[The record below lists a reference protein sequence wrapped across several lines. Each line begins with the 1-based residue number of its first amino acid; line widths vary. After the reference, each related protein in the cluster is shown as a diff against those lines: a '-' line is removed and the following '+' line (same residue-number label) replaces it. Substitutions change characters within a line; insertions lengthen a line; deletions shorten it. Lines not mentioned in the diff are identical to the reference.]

1 MKRLII
7 AAALAIPFAAYPADA
22 AFKDCSTKASKM
34 TKKADL
40 QKSAKIMEA
49 EAKKIALSTAG
60 KGATIV
66 EGKGGI
72 ETEEG
77 CLVYS
82 YHVKDPAVKGQA
94 EVIVDAGSGKVLK
107 VDKEGSMREKAEK
120 VADKTKEVAVKA
132 KDKVKEEGKEVKDA
146 VTGRKPGT
154 DK

>member
-22 AFKDCSTKASKM
+22 AFKDCTTKASKM

-49 EAKKIALSTAG
+49 EAKKVALGTAG

-66 EGKGGI
+66 KGGI
-72 ETEEG
+72 ETEDG
-77 CLVYS
+77 CLVYT

-94 EVIVDAGSGKVLK
+94 EVFVDAGTGKVLK
-107 VDKEGSMREKAEK
+107 IEKEGAVREGAEK
-120 VADKTKEVAVKA
+120 VVDKTKEVAVKA

>member
-1 MKRLII
+1 MKRLLI

-22 AFKDCSTKASKM
+22 AFKDCTMKASKM
-34 TKKADL
+34 TKKIDL
-40 QKSAKIMEA
+40 QKSAKIMEDD
-49 EAKKIALSTAG
+49 AKKIALGTAG

-66 EGKGGI
+66 KGGI

-82 YHVKDPAVKGQA
+82 FHVKDPAVKGQA
-94 EVIVDAGSGKVLK
+94 EVYVDAGSGKVLK
-107 VDKEGSMREKAEK
+107 IDKEGEVREKAEK

-146 VTGRKPGT
+146 MTGRKPGT